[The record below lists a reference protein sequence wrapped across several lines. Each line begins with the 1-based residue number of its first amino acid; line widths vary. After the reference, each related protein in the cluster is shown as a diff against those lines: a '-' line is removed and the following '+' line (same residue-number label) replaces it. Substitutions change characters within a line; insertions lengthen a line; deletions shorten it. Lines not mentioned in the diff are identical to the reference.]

1 MALKKY
7 VLRVDGKESTVLL
20 SDEDAERYGDA
31 ATPVDAQSTEGTKKR
46 EPQNKARGTDTK

>member
-46 EPQNKARGTDTK
+46 EPHNKARGTDTK